1 MTPGFVDIHTHYD
14 GQATWDPLLAPSCY
28 HGVTTLVMGNCGVG
42 FAPVRP
48 DQHAFLIELME
59 GVEDIPG
66 TALHEGIQWEWET
79 FPEYLDALARRRF
92 AMDIATQVPHGAV
105 RAYVM
110 GERGA
115 KNEPATPEDIAAMA
129 ALVKEGVAAG
139 ALGFSTSRTIAHRAI
154 TGEPVPGTFAAED
167 ELFGIGRAM
176 GSLGRGIFEVAG
188 AGAAGEDIAAPK
200 AELDWMRR
208 LSAEIGRPVTFALL
222 QVDAAPELWR
232 ELLALSAAAGA
243 RGRAGVSAGRG
254 PPVRHAGRPPDEDPS
269 LRARPSFEALA
280 RAALRGAHPP
290 LARPRGEAQRS
301 SPRAR
306 PRRLDAARACSTS
319 SSRSAIRRATSRRA
333 RRASPASPSAK
344 GRDPEEL
351 LYDRMLARDGKE
363 LFLVP
368 VLNYSQ
374 GSCDPIREM
383 MLHPFAA
390 LGLGDGGAHC
400 GIICDASIQTFVLTH
415 WVRDRTRGPKLPG
428 RVRGAAHDARHR
440 GALRLHGSRHA
451 RARPARRPE
460 RDRPRE
466 RSGSSRRVMVQDLPA
481 GGQRFMQRAR
491 GYRATFV
498 AGEQTIDRRRADRRA
513 AGPAGARLVS
523 APADGSHV
531 RTCPLCEAMCG
542 LRVHVEDG
550 RVDEDPRQRRRR
562 LEPRLHLPEGHH
574 ARRAAPR
581 PRPAARAA
589 RARRRRAG
597 AR

>member
-1 MTPGFVDIHTHYD
+1 MHDLVIRGGTIIDGTGAPARTGDVAVTDGYISEVGRVSGPARRTLEAGGLAVTPGFVDIHTHYD
-14 GQATWDPLLAPSCY
+14 GQATWDSLLAPSSY

-48 DQHAFLIELME
+48 DQHGFLIELME

-66 TALHEGIQWEWET
+66 TALHEGIQWEWES
-79 FPEYLDALARRRF
+79 FPQYLDALARRRF
-92 AMDIATQVPHGAV
+92 AMDVATQVPHGAV

-115 KNEPATPEDIAAMA
+115 KNQPASPQDIAAMA
-129 ALVKEGVAAG
+129 ALVKEGIAAG
-139 ALGFSTSRTIAHRAI
+139 AFGFSTSRTIAHRAI

-176 GSLGRGIFEVAG
+176 GSLGRGVFEVAG

-208 LSAEIGRPVTFALL
+208 LSAEIRRPVTFALL

-232 ELLALSAAAGA
+232 ELLALSEAAAAEGA
-243 RGRAGVSAGRG
+243 QVF
-254 PPVRHAGRPPDEDPS
+254 PQVAGRPFGMLVGHQTKIHPFGGRPSYEALLALPFAERIRRLRDPETKRRILAEGKALPS
-269 LRARPSFEALA
+269 LLLTQLHKFFPM
-280 RAALRGAHPP
+280 GDPP
-290 LARPRGEAQRS
+290 RYEPTREESIAGIAES
-301 SPRAR
+301 S
-306 PRRLDAARACSTS
+306 
-319 SSRSAIRRATSRRA
+319 
-333 RRASPASPSAK
+333 

-351 LYDRMLARDGKE
+351 LYDCMLEREGKE

-415 WVRDRTRGPKLPG
+415 WVRDRTRGPKLPVELA
-428 RVRGAAHDARHR
+428 VRRMTHDTAALYGFTDR
-440 GALRLHGSRHA
+440 GTLAPGLRADLNLIDLDALRLEP
-451 RARPARRPE
+451 PA
-460 RDRPRE
+460 
-466 RSGSSRRVMVQDLPA
+466 MVSDMPA

-491 GYRATFV
+491 GYRATLV
-498 AGEQTIDRRRADRRA
+498 AGELTMEHDE
-513 AGPAGARLVS
+513 PTGALPGRLV
-523 APADGSHV
+523 
-531 RTCPLCEAMCG
+531 R
-542 LRVHVEDG
+542 
-550 RVDEDPRQRRRR
+550 
-562 LEPRLHLPEGHH
+562 
-574 ARRAAPR
+574 
-581 PRPAARAA
+581 
-589 RARRRRAG
+589 G
-597 AR
+597 A